1 MAVVLVSL
9 SSINKLQKIVHERT
23 HTGEKPYA
31 CDFCVMKFSKLQ
43 NLKTHELTHT
53 GEKPHACSFCDMK
66 FSRIQLRRVH
76 ERIHTGEKTVAEK
89 TLWMFIL

>member
-1 MAVVLVSL
+1 MKGLTQV
-9 SSINKLQKIVHERT
+9 K
-23 HTGEKPYA
+23 KPYA

-76 ERIHTGEKTVAEK
+76 ERIHTGEKNGSRK